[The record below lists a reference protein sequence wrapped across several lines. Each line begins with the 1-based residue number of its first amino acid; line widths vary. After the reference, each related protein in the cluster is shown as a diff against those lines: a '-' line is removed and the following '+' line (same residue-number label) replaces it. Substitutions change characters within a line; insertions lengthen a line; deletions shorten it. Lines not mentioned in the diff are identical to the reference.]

1 MDAEAFC
8 SNDDVPLVGF
18 PRSWTMISVAVPS
31 KVGLLMCVVRRRL
44 NSLALGELV
53 AAATV
58 IADRRRVQIAK
69 EYFGRQ
75 FRVHY
80 NSEGRLQHN
89 ADFTKRLG

>member
-1 MDAEAFC
+1 
-8 SNDDVPLVGF
+8 
-18 PRSWTMISVAVPS
+18 
-31 KVGLLMCVVRRRL
+31 MCVPDRRL
-44 NSLALGELV
+44 YFLALGELV
-53 AAATV
+53 AAAV

-89 ADFTKRLG
+89 ADVTKRLG